1 VEASASPIDDREV
14 LKRFL
19 LRLRVLL
26 ERLAQDPND
35 LFEPELQPLISAAWE
50 ELVAE
55 GRFEDLDRAIDGG
68 EYEQGMI
75 EHGLRGAQ
83 LEFKVATF
91 DRSLGTMLEDE
102 QRRFRTQA
110 KLRQSVP
117 GALQAANVT
126 LDSVAA
132 FIPPAA
138 AVKEFKNAAEAAI
151 AKRTL
156 IKDFFRGL
164 NPFRR
169 KGPEPAELR
178 SPA

>member
-1 VEASASPIDDREV
+1 MDDREV

-19 LRLRVLL
+19 LRLRALL
-26 ERLAQDPND
+26 EHLAQDPNE
-35 LFEPELQPLISAAWE
+35 LFRPELRPLVSTAWI

-91 DRSLGTMLEDE
+91 DRSLETMVEDE
-102 QRRFRTQA
+102 QKRFFTRA
-110 KLRQSVP
+110 RLRQSVP

-132 FIPPAA
+132 FVPPAA

-151 AKRTL
+151 AKRTQ

-164 NPFRR
+164 NPFGR
-169 KGPEPAELR
+169 KAPEPAEFA
-178 SPA
+178 SSF

>member
-1 VEASASPIDDREV
+1 MDRAIDDREY
-14 LKRFL
+14 
-19 LRLRVLL
+19 
-26 ERLAQDPND
+26 ER
-35 LFEPELQPLISAAWE
+35 
-50 ELVAE
+50 
-55 GRFEDLDRAIDGG
+55 
-68 EYEQGMI
+68 GMI

-91 DRSLGTMLEDE
+91 DRSFETMLEDE
-102 QRRFRTQA
+102 QKRFFTRA
-110 KLRQSVP
+110 RLRQSVP

-132 FIPPAA
+132 FVPPAA
-138 AVKEFKNAAEAAI
+138 AVKEFKNAAEASI

-169 KGPEPAELR
+169 KAPEPAEFA
-178 SPA
+178 SSV